1 MASTHQ
7 IKSSV
12 RKHMLLSLLII
23 GVLLGGI
30 GSWAFFT
37 EISGAVVASGNV
49 VVETNTRQVQHQEGG
64 IVKSIF
70 VKNGDVI
77 EAGELLIRLDD
88 TITNANLSVIVKQLI
103 ELYAQEARLIAEQ
116 QGIEQ
121 IVFADNGFDQD
132 VQKDIRDSQVGL
144 FNARKNSLDGKR
156 QQLREQIVQFQ
167 SKITGLEAQREAKVA
182 ETQIVEDEL
191 ANLDDL
197 LGQQLVSASRVT
209 VLNRDIV
216 QLRGEI
222 GGFTSDI
229 AQTKEAIS
237 ERNIQILQLDEE
249 FLASVLQEIQDVRSQ
264 IGKIEEQKIAAE
276 DELRRIDIIAPLGG
290 FVHNLSVTTIGGVL
304 GPRDVAM
311 SIVPKDD
318 LLVVEAQIE
327 PINIDQISPDQ
338 NARIRLPSFDQRTT
352 PELNAKVETIS
363 ADLLRD
369 EATGVQYY
377 KVRLKISETEIDKL
391 DGKSL
396 VPGMPV
402 ETFIQ
407 TDKRTVMSYLL
418 KPIRDQISHAMRER

>member
-1 MASTHQ
+1 
-7 IKSSV
+7 
-12 RKHMLLSLLII
+12 
-23 GVLLGGI
+23 
-30 GSWAFFT
+30 
-37 EISGAVVASGNV
+37 VASGNV

-77 EAGELLIRLDD
+77 EAGDLLIRLDD
-88 TITNANLSVIVKQLI
+88 TITNANLSVIIKQLI
-103 ELYAQEARLIAEQ
+103 ELYAQEARLTAEQ
-116 QGIEQ
+116 QGVEQ
-121 IVFADNGFDQD
+121 IAFADNGFEQD

-167 SKITGLEAQREAKVA
+167 SKITGLEAQREAKIA
-182 ETQIVEDEL
+182 ETLIVEDEL

-264 IGKIEEQKIAAE
+264 IGKLEEQKIAAE

-304 GPRDVAM
+304 GPRDVAIISFLKM
-311 SIVPKDD
+311 IFWLWKRKSSRLILTKFRRIKTHASGCQA
-318 LLVVEAQIE
+318 LTNAQR
-327 PINIDQISPDQ
+327 QS
-338 NARIRLPSFDQRTT
+338 
-352 PELNAKVETIS
+352 
-363 ADLLRD
+363 
-369 EATGVQYY
+369 
-377 KVRLKISETEIDKL
+377 
-391 DGKSL
+391 
-396 VPGMPV
+396 
-402 ETFIQ
+402 
-407 TDKRTVMSYLL
+407 
-418 KPIRDQISHAMRER
+418 

>member
-1 MASTHQ
+1 
-7 IKSSV
+7 
-12 RKHMLLSLLII
+12 
-23 GVLLGGI
+23 
-30 GSWAFFT
+30 
-37 EISGAVVASGNV
+37 VASGNV

-77 EAGELLIRLDD
+77 EAGDLLIRLDD
-88 TITNANLSVIVKQLI
+88 TITNANLSVIIKQLI
-103 ELYAQEARLIAEQ
+103 ELYAQEARLTAEQ
-116 QGIEQ
+116 QGVEQ
-121 IVFADNGFDQD
+121 IAFADNGFEQD

-167 SKITGLEAQREAKVA
+167 SKITGLEAQREAKIA
-182 ETQIVEDEL
+182 ETLIVEDEL

-264 IGKIEEQKIAAE
+264 IGKLEEQKIAAE

-377 KVRLKISETEIDKL
+377 KVRLKISEAEIDKL

-418 KPIRDQISHAMRER
+418 KPIRDQISHAMREL

>member
-1 MASTHQ
+1 MTSTHQ

-12 RKHMLLSLLII
+12 RRHMLVSLLII

-49 VVETNTRQVQHQEGG
+49 VVETNTRRVQHQEGG

-77 EAGELLIRLDD
+77 EAGDLLIRLDD
-88 TITNANLSVIVKQLI
+88 TITNANLSVIIKQLI
-103 ELYAQEARLIAEQ
+103 ELYAQEARLTAEQ
-116 QGIEQ
+116 QGVEQ
-121 IVFADNGFDQD
+121 IAFADNGFDEEE
-132 VQKDIRDSQVGL
+132 QKDIRDSQFGL

-167 SKITGLEAQREAKVA
+167 SKITGLEAQREAKIK

-249 FLASVLQEIQDVRSQ
+249 FLASVLQEIQEVRSQ
-264 IGKIEEQKIAAE
+264 IGKLEEQKIAAD

-377 KVRLKISETEIDKL
+377 KVRLKISEAEIDKL

>member
-1 MASTHQ
+1 MTFTNQ

-12 RKHMLLSLLII
+12 RRHMLVSLLII

-30 GSWAFFT
+30 GSWAYFT

-77 EAGELLIRLDD
+77 EAGDLLIRLDD
-88 TITNANLSVIVKQLI
+88 TITNANLSVIIKQLI
-103 ELYAQEARLIAEQ
+103 ELYAQEARLTAEQ
-116 QGIEQ
+116 QGIEK
-121 IVFADNGFDQD
+121 IAFADNGFEEKE
-132 VQKDIRDSQVGL
+132 QKDIRDSQVGL

-167 SKITGLEAQREAKVA
+167 SKITGLEAQREAKIK
-182 ETQIVEDEL
+182 ETLIVEDEL
-191 ANLDDL
+191 VNLDDL

-264 IGKIEEQKIAAE
+264 IGKLEEQKIAAE

-377 KVRLKISETEIDKL
+377 KVRLKISEAEIDKL

>member
-12 RKHMLLSLLII
+12 RKHMLVSLLII

-264 IGKIEEQKIAAE
+264 IGKLEEQKIAAE

>member
-1 MASTHQ
+1 MTFTNQ

-12 RKHMLLSLLII
+12 HRHMLVSLLII

-30 GSWAFFT
+30 GSWAYFT

-77 EAGELLIRLDD
+77 EAGDLLIRLDD
-88 TITNANLSVIVKQLI
+88 TITNANLSVIIKQLI

-121 IVFADNGFDQD
+121 IVFADNGFDEEE
-132 VQKDIRDSQVGL
+132 QKDIRDSQVGL

-167 SKITGLEAQREAKVA
+167 SKITGLEAQREAKIK

-264 IGKIEEQKIAAE
+264 IGKLEEQKIAAD

-327 PINIDQISPDQ
+327 PINIDQISLDQ

-377 KVRLKISETEIDKL
+377 KVRLKISEAEIDKL

>member
-1 MASTHQ
+1 MAFTHQ

-12 RKHMLLSLLII
+12 RKHMLVSLLII

-77 EAGELLIRLDD
+77 EAGDLLIRLDD
-88 TITNANLSVIVKQLI
+88 TITNANLSVIIKQLI
-103 ELYAQEARLIAEQ
+103 ELYAQEARLFAEQ
-116 QGIEQ
+116 QGVDYIA
-121 IVFADNGFDQD
+121 FTDNGFEDD
-132 VQKDIRDSQVGL
+132 VQKDIRDSQIGL

-156 QQLREQIVQFQ
+156 QQLREQIIQFQ
-167 SKITGLEAQREAKVA
+167 SKITGLEAQRDAKIA
-182 ETQIVEDEL
+182 EMLIVENEL

-209 VLNRDIV
+209 VLSRDIV

-264 IGKIEEQKIAAE
+264 IGKLEEQKIAAE
-276 DELRRIDIIAPLGG
+276 DELRRIDIIAPLDG

-338 NARIRLPSFDQRTT
+338 SARIRLPSFDQRTT

-377 KVRLKISETEIDKL
+377 KVRLKISEAEFDKL

-407 TDKRTVMSYLL
+407 TDERTVMSYLL

>member
-1 MASTHQ
+1 MTSTHQ
-7 IKSSV
+7 LKVSL
-12 RKHMLLSLLII
+12 RKHLLAGVVII
-23 GVLLGGI
+23 GVLVGGI
-30 GSWAFFT
+30 GSWAIMT

-64 IVKSIF
+64 IVKSIY

-77 EAGELLIRLDD
+77 KAGDLLIRLDD
-88 TITNANLSVIVKQLI
+88 TITSANLSVVNKQLI
-103 ELYAQEARLIAEQ
+103 NLYAQEARLVAEQ
-116 QGIEQ
+116 GGAEKVRFPANDFDEIEQ
-121 IVFADNGFDQD
+121 A
-132 VQKDIRDSQVGL
+132 DIRDSQVKL
-144 FNARKNSLDGKR
+144 FNARKNSLNGKR
-156 QQLREQIVQFQ
+156 QQLAEQIIQFE
-167 SKITGLEAQREAKVA
+167 SKITGLEAQKDAKLA
-182 ETQIVEDEL
+182 ESLIVEEEL

-216 QLRGEI
+216 RLRGEI
-222 GGFTSDI
+222 GGFTSEI

-249 FLASVLQEIQDVRSQ
+249 FLASVLQEIQDVRGQ
-264 IGKIEEQKIAAE
+264 IGNLEEQKIAAE
-276 DELRRIDIIAPLGG
+276 DQLRRVDIIAPLDG
-290 FVHNLSVTTIGGVL
+290 FVHNLAVTTIGGVL

-318 LLVVEAQIE
+318 LLVVEAQVE
-327 PINIDQISPDQ
+327 PINIDQISPEQ
-338 NARIRLPSFDQRTT
+338 VARIRLPSFDQRTT
-352 PELNAKVETIS
+352 PELSARVETIS

-369 EATGVQYY
+369 DATGVQYY
-377 KVRLKISETEIDKL
+377 KVRLKIPELELNKL
-391 DGKSL
+391 EGKSL

-407 TDKRTVMSYLL
+407 TDERTVMSYLL

>member
-1 MASTHQ
+1 MASTQQ

-12 RKHMLLSLLII
+12 RKHMLFCVLVS
-23 GVLLGGI
+23 GVLIGGI

-49 VVETNTRQVQHQEGG
+49 VVETNTRRVQHQEGG

-77 EAGELLIRLDD
+77 EAGDLLIRLDD
-88 TITNANLSVIVKQLI
+88 TITNANLSVIIKQLI
-103 ELYAQEARLIAEQ
+103 NLYAQEARLIAEQ
-116 QGIEQ
+116 GGAEA
-121 IVFADNGFDQD
+121 VNFADNGFGDAQ
-132 VQKDIRDSQVGL
+132 QADIRDSQVKL
-144 FNARKNSLDGKR
+144 FNARRNSLNGKR
-156 QQLREQIVQFQ
+156 QQLREQIIQFQ
-167 SKITGLEAQREAKVA
+167 SKITGLEAQREAKIA
-182 ETQIVEDEL
+182 ETKIVEEEL

-216 QLRGEI
+216 KLRGEI

-237 ERNIQILQLDEE
+237 ERNIQILQLEEE
-249 FLASVLQEIQDVRSQ
+249 FLASVLQEIQNVRSQ
-264 IGKIEEQKIAAE
+264 IGKLEEQKIAAE
-276 DELRRIDIIAPLGG
+276 DELRRVDIIAPLDG

-318 LLVVEAQIE
+318 LLVVEAQVE

-338 NARIRLPSFDQRTT
+338 DARVRLPSFDQRTT

-369 EATGVQYY
+369 DATGVQYY
-377 KVRLKISETEIDKL
+377 KVRLKISEEEFDKL
-391 DGKSL
+391 EGKSL

-407 TDKRTVMSYLL
+407 TDERTVMSYLL